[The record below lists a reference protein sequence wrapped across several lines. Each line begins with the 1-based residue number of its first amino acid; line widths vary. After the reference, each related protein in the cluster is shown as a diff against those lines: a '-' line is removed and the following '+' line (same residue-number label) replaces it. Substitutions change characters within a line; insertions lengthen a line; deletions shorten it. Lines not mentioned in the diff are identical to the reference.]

1 MNLVLKLSLIAG
13 LAASSSAFAQSD
25 TMKGMA
31 MKDKPM
37 NDCMAMK
44 GMKGM
49 DMKDMDSQKC
59 ADMMEGMKNHPTKAS
74 GPAAHVAEGVVKSV
88 DTAQGMVTLAHGPV
102 KSLGW
107 PAMTMGFAVKY
118 KNLFDKLAVGKK
130 VRVELSKEE
139 SDYVVTGVK

>member
-1 MNLVLKLSLIAG
+1 MNLVLKLSLIAA

-31 MKDKPM
+31 MKDM
-37 NDCMAMK
+37 N
-44 GMKGM
+44 
-49 DMKDMDSQKC
+49 SQKC

-88 DTAQGMVTLAHGPV
+88 DTAQGMVTLTHGPV

-107 PAMTMGFAVKY
+107 PAMTMGFAVKD
-118 KNLFDKLAVGKK
+118 KNLFDKLAGAK
-130 VRVELSKEE
+130 RSASNSQRRDPITSSLE
-139 SDYVVTGVK
+139 SSDDQ